1 MCDGG
6 EAAAA
11 KMPAMLPTP
20 TIAGII
26 HCPTS
31 LRGGDVRL
39 VGVITS
45 CVGIIVS
52 GILASGVL
60 VVGSVIRSSLALGA
74 ESVIGHH
81 SVLVFVHD
89 CRAIKKPRQITSATI
104 SMVGVTGIE
113 PMTPPV

>member
-11 KMPAMLPTP
+11 KMLAMPPTP
-20 TIAGII
+20 AIASII
-26 HCPTS
+26 HCPP
-31 LRGGDVRL
+31 VCEEAMF
-39 VGVITS
+39 VGT
-45 CVGIIVS
+45 IV
-52 GILASGVL
+52 SGVL

-113 PMTPPV
+113 PMTPSV

>member
-1 MCDGG
+1 
-6 EAAAA
+6 
-11 KMPAMLPTP
+11 MPAMPPTP
-20 TIAGII
+20 TIAASFIAPPV
-26 HCPTS
+26 CEEAMFDS
-31 LRGGDVRL
+31 SAS
-39 VGVITS
+39 ITS

-52 GILASGVL
+52 GILANGVL

-113 PMTPPV
+113 PMTPSV

>member
-39 VGVITS
+39 FGVINS
-45 CVGIIVS
+45 CVGIIV
-52 GILASGVL
+52 SGVL

-89 CRAIKKPRQITSATI
+89 CRAIKKAEADNLGYNFYGGRYRD
-104 SMVGVTGIE
+104 
-113 PMTPPV
+113 

>member
-1 MCDGG
+1 
-6 EAAAA
+6 
-11 KMPAMLPTP
+11 MPAMPPTP
-20 TIAGII
+20 TIAASFIAPPV
-26 HCPTS
+26 CEEAMFDS
-31 LRGGDVRL
+31 
-39 VGVITS
+39 S
-45 CVGIIVS
+45 ASSS

-113 PMTPPV
+113 PMTPSV

>member
-26 HCPTS
+26 HCLTS

-39 VGVITS
+39 FGVITS
-45 CVGIIVS
+45 CVGNIVS

-81 SVLVFVHD
+81 IIRVFVID
-89 CRAIKKPRQITSATI
+89 CRAIKKPRQITSAKNLWWALP
-104 SMVGVTGIE
+104 GLNR
-113 PMTPPV
+113 